1 MLITAHHFVQRK
13 CDQIDSNWMEKIQKT
28 IWHLYGN
35 GLAMDEYL
43 STFQI
48 DIVFHT
54 VQWGSCYV
62 LLFDQIEVLEICQP
76 CLIRSAWQ
84 RPEYIWNEMITQ
96 AGIIHGHA
104 LQTEYSL
111 PTNHIA
117 FEQSVQILLHL
128 DTYMYWFVIN
138 YSGILRPSQ
147 HLLHHTIGHSLP
159 ESSSCDATCSN
170 TSLPK
175 QGAKRVP
182 CRLRTCILPYVTKN
196 RLCHAAL
203 RTLMIR
209 SCWEQPWRTT
219 LPVTRHQ

>member
-1 MLITAHHFVQRK
+1 MTYVRPYGYLTNFSKKLTTGMNSSKRKMWPIHMEFRTLLILH
-13 CDQIDSNWMEKIQKT
+13 SNKVSK
-28 IWHLYGN
+28 
-35 GLAMDEYL
+35 
-43 STFQI
+43 
-48 DIVFHT
+48 
-54 VQWGSCYV
+54 SCY
-62 LLFDQIEVLEICQP
+62 I
-76 CLIRSAWQ
+76 LI
-84 RPEYIWNEMITQ
+84 
-96 AGIIHGHA
+96 H
-104 LQTEYSL
+104 
-111 PTNHIA
+111 
-117 FEQSVQILLHL
+117 
-128 DTYMYWFVIN
+128 MYWFVIN

-203 RTLMIR
+203 RTRMIR

>member
-1 MLITAHHFVQRK
+1 
-13 CDQIDSNWMEKIQKT
+13 
-28 IWHLYGN
+28 
-35 GLAMDEYL
+35 
-43 STFQI
+43 
-48 DIVFHT
+48 
-54 VQWGSCYV
+54 
-62 LLFDQIEVLEICQP
+62 
-76 CLIRSAWQ
+76 
-84 RPEYIWNEMITQ
+84 MITQ

-128 DTYMYWFVIN
+128 DTYWFVIN

-159 ESSSCDATCSN
+159 ESGSCDATCSN

-196 RLCHAAL
+196 RAVPCCPKDSDDSIML
-203 RTLMIR
+203 RTAMKNHLACDKASVVILSR
-209 SCWEQPWRTT
+209 SIANLALVGGTIMSNKLAKSISKVCVSHVLFLYIMNRYDKYE
-219 LPVTRHQ
+219 